1 MAATFAVDHTSET
14 THDVS
19 FDLAELTKMY
29 DFTGLVVAVT
39 GGAGILGGE
48 MARALAGCGADV
60 AILDLNIEPAQALI
74 DGLGEHGKHVTAF
87 KCDVLNR
94 ESMAQTVQ
102 EVIAR
107 FGKINCLINGA
118 GGNKAAATTGP
129 DLKFFDLPADALRWV
144 FDLNILGTML
154 PCQAFGKI
162 MAEQGHGT
170 ILNISSMNSFRPLT
184 RVPAYS
190 GAKAAVS
197 NFTQWLAVHMAQEY
211 SPKIRVNAV
220 APGFFLTNQNR
231 FLLTDKETGELTKR
245 GNQIIAHTP
254 MARFGEP
261 KDLFGAVLWL
271 LSPAS
276 EFVTGTVIPIDGGY
290 SAYSGV

>member
-1 MAATFAVDHTSET
+1 MAATAT
-14 THDVS
+14 THQTS
-19 FDLAELTKMY
+19 FGLAELTRMY
-29 DFTGLVVAVT
+29 DFTGLVAVVT
-39 GGAGILGGE
+39 CGAGVLGGE
-48 MARALAGCGADV
+48 MASALAGCGAKV
-60 AILDLNIEPAQALI
+60 AILDLNIKPAEALI
-74 DGLGEHGKHVTAF
+74 ESLGEAGKRISLF
-87 KCDVLNR
+87 QCDVLNR
-94 ESMAQTVQ
+94 DSIAKATQD
-102 EVIAR
+102 VIASL
-107 FGKINCLINGA
+107 GKIDLLINGA
-118 GGNKAAATTGP
+118 GSNKPTATTGP
-129 DLKFFDLPADALRWV
+129 DLKFFDLPTDSLRFV
-144 FDLNILGTML
+144 FELNIIGTIL
-154 PCQAFGKI
+154 PSQIIGKI
-162 MAEQGHGT
+162 MAEQGFGT

-190 GAKAAVS
+190 AAKAAVS

-276 EFVTGTVIPIDGGY
+276 GFVTGTVIPIDGGY